1 LKPLFLETNCQLPRL
16 LISKQ
21 LTSHAN
27 TKQELM
33 LAKKEKFTVLLIED
47 NEGDILLTRKAIGMC
62 NVETDIH
69 VAKNGREGLEFLY
82 KMKENVDKP
91 TPDLVLLDLN
101 MPEVNGIEVL
111 KEVKKNSILKKIPV
125 IVLTTSTSDT
135 DIIESYNLNANS
147 YISKPID
154 FFRFGEAISKLLN
167 YWFNV
172 VLLPIRH

>member
-1 LKPLFLETNCQLPRL
+1 MSML
-16 LISKQ
+16 L
-21 LTSHAN
+21 
-27 TKQELM
+27 TKR
-33 LAKKEKFTVLLIED
+33 EKFTVLLIED

-62 NVETDIH
+62 NLDTEIH

-82 KMKENVDKP
+82 KVKDNADMP

-101 MPEVNGIEVL
+101 MPELNGIEVL
-111 KEVKKNSILKKIPV
+111 KEVKKSVELKKIPV

-135 DIIESYNLNANS
+135 DIIQSYNLNANS

-172 VLLPIRH
+172 VLLPVRH

>member
-1 LKPLFLETNCQLPRL
+1 ML
-16 LISKQ
+16 L
-21 LTSHAN
+21 
-27 TKQELM
+27 TKR
-33 LAKKEKFTVLLIED
+33 EKFTVLLIED

-62 NVETDIH
+62 NLDTEIH

-82 KMKENVDKP
+82 KVKDNADMP

-101 MPEVNGIEVL
+101 MPELNGIEVL
-111 KEVKKNSILKKIPV
+111 KEVKKSVELKKIPV

-135 DIIESYNLNANS
+135 DIIQSYNLNANS

-172 VLLPIRH
+172 VLLPVRH

>member
-1 LKPLFLETNCQLPRL
+1 MFE
-16 LISKQ
+16 
-21 LTSHAN
+21 
-27 TKQELM
+27 
-33 LAKKEKFTVLLIED
+33 KKDKYNVLLIED

-62 NVETDIH
+62 DLQTDIH
-69 VAKNGREGLEFLY
+69 VAKNGREGLEFLF
-82 KMKENVDKP
+82 KEKENTDKP

-111 KEVKKNSILKKIPV
+111 KEVKKNSTLKKIPI

-135 DIIESYNLNANS
+135 DIIQSYDLNANS

-154 FFRFGEAISKLLN
+154 FFRFGEAISNLLN

-172 VLLPIRH
+172 VLLPVKH